1 MWDASLGSTMLA
13 VVRPRYL
20 CRDPGMAARIPI
32 AIASSLILK
41 ACRSHFVQRL
51 HCPMTASISPRQ

>member
-20 CRDPGMAARIPI
+20 CRDPGMAARFPI

-41 ACRSHFVQRL
+41 ACVHILFNAF
-51 HCPMTASISPRQ
+51 TAP